1 MLVEKPLFGIGF
13 HGKSPDVSANR
24 LVNAYYEFKQEN
36 DGTRVAIYG
45 TPGFTMFMNQGD
57 TPWRALLSFL
67 PNSLLYGVHRDVFY
81 EINNAGISTA
91 RGTIGTS
98 TGRCDISDDGFN
110 IIVTDGT
117 EVYVYDT
124 RVPATPIAAVT
135 DVDRPISP
143 NTCIVQAGRVLTD
156 ENNTG
161 EFKASGAYTPTVY
174 DALDYATAETVADN
188 IVRIVNYRG
197 TATMMGSHSIEY
209 FANVGGSGLPY
220 AVIAGATQEMGLHA
234 RWSVGRFLGS
244 YAFLAK
250 SREGQ
255 FFVAMLEG
263 YSVKRISNDDLD
275 YLINNYIATQNA
287 SGFGYMLGGHAM
299 YQINFPSSGKSWLY
313 DGSTK
318 YWTELRY
325 GNDGRHRGEIAV
337 DYINKTIVTD
347 YENGKM
353 YSLTATAFTDDGM
366 TSPMV
371 LTGRHISKGKRKFRI
386 SSLEIGIEPATT
398 TDQSADPVA
407 GLRISKDGG
416 HSFSTQ
422 TFSKMGKIGEY
433 LTRCIWRRLGLA
445 RDVVPEITI
454 SEPMKRVI
462 TDATLNIE
470 DGSS

>member
-1 MLVEKPLFGIGF
+1 
-13 HGKSPDVSANR
+13 
-24 LVNAYYEFKQEN
+24 
-36 DGTRVAIYG
+36 
-45 TPGFTMFMNQGD
+45 
-57 TPWRALLSFL
+57 
-67 PNSLLYGVHRDVFY
+67 
-81 EINNAGISTA
+81 
-91 RGTIGTS
+91 
-98 TGRCDISDDGFN
+98 
-110 IIVTDGT
+110 
-117 EVYVYDT
+117 
-124 RVPATPIAAVT
+124 
-135 DVDRPISP
+135 
-143 NTCIVQAGRVLTD
+143 
-156 ENNTG
+156 
-161 EFKASGAYTPTVY
+161 
-174 DALDYATAETVADN
+174 
-188 IVRIVNYRG
+188 
-197 TATMMGSHSIEY
+197 
-209 FANVGGSGLPY
+209 
-220 AVIAGATQEMGLHA
+220 
-234 RWSVGRFLGS
+234 
-244 YAFLAK
+244 
-250 SREGQ
+250 
-255 FFVAMLEG
+255 
-263 YSVKRISNDDLD
+263 
-275 YLINNYIATQNA
+275 
-287 SGFGYMLGGHAM
+287 M